1 MAIANRGNEKVEKLY
16 QAYSDTVYRIGIL
29 YMGNEQEAYDV
40 VQDVFLKLL
49 CHPRQFKDEEHE
61 KAWILR
67 VAINQCKDQL
77 KSHWR
82 KKRISWNEYQ
92 EGNKI
97 LPEDA
102 AGGTEGHL
110 EEKELI
116 MEAVMQLPD
125 IYKEVVLLHYYE
137 GYQAEEIARVLHR
150 NPSTIRSRLQKAR
163 ELLKKSLKG
172 EFL

>member
-1 MAIANRGNEKVEKLY
+1 MAIATQDDVEKLY
-16 QAYSDTVYRIGIL
+16 RKFGDMVYRVGVL
-29 YMGNEQEAYDV
+29 YLRNEQEAYDV

-49 CHPRQFKDEEHE
+49 CHPRQFEDEEHE
-61 KAWILR
+61 KAWFLR
-67 VAINQCKDQL
+67 VAINRCKDQL
-77 KSHWR
+77 KSRWH
-82 KKRISWNEYQ
+82 KRRVTWNEYQ
-92 EGNKI
+92 EESRM
-97 LPEDA
+97 LPEDTA
-102 AGGTEGHL
+102 ESTEGHL

-116 MEAVMQLPD
+116 MEAVMKLPD

-172 EFL
+172 EYL